1 VAVAAPRARPAAR
14 HASTSAVPAPS
25 RSVRQAGPR
34 YHPRARPRPRL
45 TRWVIW
51 IAAVGALLAGIV
63 ALNVAALELRLE
75 RGRLQSQIVEIRAEN
90 AAIETEL
97 SRAATV
103 GRVEAAARG
112 RLGLVEASETT
123 YLKLERR
130 R

>member
-1 VAVAAPRARPAAR
+1 VAVAAPRARPAER
-14 HASTSAVPAPS
+14 HASTPAVPAPS
-25 RSVRQAGPR
+25 RSVRQARPR
-34 YHPRARPRPRL
+34 SRPRARPRPRL
-45 TRWVIW
+45 TRWVVW
-51 IAAVGALLAGIV
+51 IAAVAALLAGIV

-75 RGRLQSQIVEIRAEN
+75 RGRLQSQIVEIRTEN

-97 SRAATV
+97 SRAAAV

-123 YLKLERR
+123 YLRLERR